1 VSAPELWRR
10 EIVRWGIPEEI
21 IARAPESPWGFPT
34 EPFRQR
40 ARVASGRQPTPTTLR
55 SLEALPDRG
64 TVLDVGV
71 GAGSTSIPL
80 ASRASLITGVDGSGE
95 MLTAFRDVAAGA
107 GVESRTV
114 AGRWPD
120 VAPDVEPAD
129 VAVCGHVFYNV
140 RDLPPFVAALTDHAR
155 LRVVVELTDR
165 HPWAWMNDLWLR
177 FHHLER
183 PSRPTADDA
192 QAVVRELGLAP
203 GREDRVDDG
212 GGGFTRREDAVALVR
227 RRLCLPPDRDPEVV
241 DALGDR
247 LAERDGLWSAGPAR
261 HRVVTLWW
269 DGGDGARRIDRRVQ
283 RSRRAT

>member
-1 VSAPELWRR
+1 MSAVELWGR

-34 EPFRQR
+34 EPFRHR
-40 ARVASGRQPTPTTLR
+40 ARVAFDRHPTPTTRR

-80 ASRASLITGVDGSGE
+80 ASRASLITGVDGSEE
-95 MLTAFRDVAAGA
+95 MLAAFREVAAGA
-107 GVESRTV
+107 GVDARTV

-129 VAVCGHVFYNV
+129 VTVCGHVFYNV
-140 RDLPPFVAALTDHAR
+140 QDLRAFVSALTDHAR
-155 LRVVVELTDR
+155 RRVVVELTDR

-177 FHHLER
+177 FHDLER

-192 QAVVRELGLAP
+192 EAVVRELGHTP
-203 GREDRVDDG
+203 GREDRVVAATEQA
-212 GGGFTRREDAVALVR
+212 GGFARRDDAVALVR
-227 RRLCLPPDRDPEVV
+227 RRLCLTPDRDPDVV
-241 DALGDR
+241 EALGDR
-247 LAERDGLWSAGPAR
+247 LQEHDGLWSAGPPRQAI
-261 HRVVTLWW
+261 VTLWW
-269 DGGDGARRIDRRVQ
+269 DVR
-283 RSRRAT
+283 